1 MTASTAHPAVAPV
14 IEALQHLAAYR
25 PSSLLDLADVLKS
38 VNDLTNPANVIDAL
52 GDALICLG
60 QRAERDGIA
69 TYLEDAAGTLA
80 SAAEDI
86 DRARADTGHWNGSA
100 GTDSYL

>member
-1 MTASTAHPAVAPV
+1 MTASAPHPAVAPV
-14 IEALQHLAAYR
+14 IDALQRLADYR

-38 VNDLTNPANVIDAL
+38 VNDLTNSANVLDAL

-60 QRAERDGIA
+60 QHAEHDGIA
-69 TYLEDAAGTLA
+69 SHLEDAAGTLA
-80 SAAEDI
+80 DAAEDI

-100 GTDSYL
+100 N